1 MCCII
6 LEIAA
11 EACLYVCSHLLP
23 ISQGEIGSDLSNGCW
38 NTVAFS
44 NENTPQEIPIII
56 HKLFAG
62 LFAGIPLVW
71 PMWKSVQ
78 SCSLI
83 NR

>member
-11 EACLYVCSHLLP
+11 EACFCVCSHLLP

-56 HKLFAG
+56 HRLFAG
-62 LFAGIPLVW
+62 LFARIPLVW
-71 PMWKSVQ
+71 TIQLSVQ
-78 SCSLI
+78 SHSLI

>member
-56 HKLFAG
+56 HGLFAG
-62 LFAGIPLVW
+62 LFAGIQCGRCGKCAVVLSD
-71 PMWKSVQ
+71 K
-78 SCSLI
+78 
-83 NR
+83 